1 MFIKKVIYPNI
12 LKIIIYFI
20 LIYFFV
26 ENQNLVNSLKSSLLM
41 VIIFILFDIHSLE
54 KEKTIKK
61 EYQKR

>member
-26 ENQNLVNSLKSSLLM
+26 ESQNLINSLKNSLLM
-41 VIIFILFDIHSLE
+41 AVVFILFDIHSL
-54 KEKTIKK
+54 KK
-61 EYQKR
+61 KKKQ